1 MISDIPDYQL
11 TNILEVTQN
20 ITLTTRVMAVGT
32 LRGQPTYIFLPLNLI
47 KSHVIHFL
55 HMQFFF
61 DKGVKRLS
69 INHNLC
75 YIIILIKKF
84 WIQ

>member
-20 ITLTTRVMAVGT
+20 ITFTTRVMAAGT

-47 KSHVIHFL
+47 KSHGIHFL
-55 HMQFFF
+55 HM
-61 DKGVKRLS
+61 
-69 INHNLC
+69 
-75 YIIILIKKF
+75 
-84 WIQ
+84 